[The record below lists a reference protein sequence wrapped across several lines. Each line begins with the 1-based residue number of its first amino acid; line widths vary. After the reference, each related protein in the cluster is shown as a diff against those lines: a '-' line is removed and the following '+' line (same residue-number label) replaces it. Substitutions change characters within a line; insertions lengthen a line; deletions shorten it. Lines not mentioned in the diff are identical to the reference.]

1 MSAPA
6 VWTGCGGRG
15 PAPGPPA
22 RKSRTA
28 WPGSRRHPGSA
39 PRPGPRLAR
48 RRSASVPGSGM
59 ASRRSARRACPR
71 AARAGRGP
79 KRPRHMC
86 SRPPS
91 PARSARRRRRRRPS
105 PGRAAPRPQRPRRPL
120 QRCGRAAATG
130 SAGSGSPSSGNT
142 AAGGAVVGYARCM
155 RAHGV
160 SSFPEP
166 GSLSAP
172 DAIRNFKGEIVQAV
186 GALASSPVFQAA
198 QRACAEYYGRP
209 TPARQQVSPQEMQK
223 LLAVSR
229 CMRAHGVPHFPDPNP
244 TTGDMNPP
252 ADISRNSPTVIAA
265 LRACQPQARAA
276 GLGPPSTGQ

>member
-1 MSAPA
+1 MLQDRSYRRFM
-6 VWTGCGGRG
+6 V
-15 PAPGPPA
+15 PPDA
-22 RKSRTA
+22 QPERETT
-28 WPGSRRHPGSA
+28 
-39 PRPGPRLAR
+39 R
-48 RRSASVPGSGM
+48 RRRPW
-59 ASRRSARRACPR
+59 
-71 AARAGRGP
+71 ARAGRGTGGP
-79 KRPRHMC
+79 G
-86 SRPPS
+86 RPPLWLVASAGIGLALATAACGGGS
-91 PARSARRRRRRRPS
+91 PN
-105 PGRAAPRPQRPRRPL
+105 AAVANL
-120 QRCGRAAATG
+120 ATTTTVLAGAAATG
-130 SAGSGSPSSGNT
+130 NPGSSSTGSGGAGSGNT
-142 AAGGAVVGYARCM
+142 APGGALVEYARCM

-172 DAIRNFKGEIVQAV
+172 DAIRNFKGQIVQAV
-186 GALASSPVFQAA
+186 GVLASSPVFQAA

-209 TPARQQVSPQEMQK
+209 TPAPQPVSPREMQK

-229 CMRAHGVPHFPDPNP
+229 CMRAHGVPDFPDPDP

>member
-1 MSAPA
+1 MTLRLHPGATSHSGPALRTTNVIPVLQDRPYRRSMVPPEAQHEREATRRRGRRAGVDHVIRGRRRGRVWLVASAA
-6 VWTGCGGRG
+6 IGLALATAACGGG
-15 PAPGPPA
+15 SPNAGVANLATTTTTVPAA
-22 RKSRTA
+22 
-28 WPGSRRHPGSA
+28 
-39 PRPGPRLAR
+39 
-48 RRSASVPGSGM
+48 
-59 ASRRSARRACPR
+59 
-71 AARAGRGP
+71 
-79 KRPRHMC
+79 
-86 SRPPS
+86 
-91 PARSARRRRRRRPS
+91 
-105 PGRAAPRPQRPRRPL
+105 
-120 QRCGRAAATG
+120 AAATG
-130 SAGSGSPSSGNT
+130 SPGSGGTGSGSPGSGRPSSGNT
-142 AAGGAVVGYARCM
+142 APGGALVEYARCM

-172 DAIRNFKGEIVQAV
+172 DAIRNFKGQIVQAV

-209 TPARQQVSPQEMQK
+209 APAPQVSPREMQK

-229 CMRAHGVPHFPDPNP
+229 CMRAHGVPNFPDPNS

-276 GLGPPSTGQ
+276 GLGPPSTG

>member
-1 MSAPA
+1 MLQQRSYRRF
-6 VWTGCGGRG
+6 VV
-15 PAPGPPA
+15 PPEA
-22 RKSRTA
+22 QHEREAT
-28 WPGSRRHPGSA
+28 
-39 PRPGPRLAR
+39 R
-48 RRSASVPGSGM
+48 RRGRWAIAAHVIGGPGRRRVWLVASAAISLALASAACGSGSPNASVANLATTTTTVP
-59 ASRRSARRACPR
+59 
-71 AARAGRGP
+71 AG
-79 KRPRHMC
+79 
-86 SRPPS
+86 
-91 PARSARRRRRRRPS
+91 
-105 PGRAAPRPQRPRRPL
+105 
-120 QRCGRAAATG
+120 AAATG
-130 SAGSGSPSSGNT
+130 SPGSGSPGSVSTGSRGTGSGSTGSVSTGSGNT
-142 AAGGAVVGYARCM
+142 APGGALVEYARCM

-209 TPARQQVSPQEMQK
+209 SPAPQQVSPQEMQK

-229 CMRAHGVPHFPDPNP
+229 CIRAHGVPNFPDPNP

-252 ADISRNSPTVIAA
+252 ADIPRNSPTVIAA